1 MSTGQR
7 FLKGLALGFAVIVIV
22 IMFSV
27 AMLFL
32 TVFTDITFENNK
44 HKDKD
49 KSYDSYYYEDYKY
62 NSRTKNI

>member
-7 FLKGLALGFAVIVIV
+7 FLKGLALGLAVIVIV

-44 HKDKD
+44 PGHQHV
-49 KSYDSYYYEDYKY
+49 
-62 NSRTKNI
+62 

>member
-7 FLKGLALGFAVIVIV
+7 FLKGLALGLAVIVIV

-44 HKDKD
+44 H
-49 KSYDSYYYEDYKY
+49 
-62 NSRTKNI
+62 NKNGKCRLDFFFTIATNINFSWF

>member
-7 FLKGLALGFAVIVIV
+7 FLKGLALGFAVIIIV

-44 HKDKD
+44 HKDK
-49 KSYDSYYYEDYKY
+49 SYDSYYYEDYKY
-62 NSRTKNI
+62 NSRTQNI